1 MRYSIFSLALLALAG
16 CTAIAAPTPDHPGN
30 QDIDH
35 ENKSIIMPEGLPEVA
50 DAPGDEPIWLTKH
63 NAYRARHGAQKLKI
77 DQQLQEF
84 AQSYVRKCLGMVH
97 SGKYSE
103 NLAGGGPPN
112 TDYNKV
118 LGQSVDM
125 WYNEIKDYNFGNPG
139 FSVCIHYLY

>member
-1 MRYSIFSLALLALAG
+1 
-16 CTAIAAPTPDHPGN
+16 
-30 QDIDH
+30 
-35 ENKSIIMPEGLPEVA
+35 
-50 DAPGDEPIWLTKH
+50 LTKH
-63 NAYRARHGAQKLKI
+63 NEYRARHGAPKLKI
-77 DQQLQEF
+77 DPVLQQF

-125 WYNEIKDYNFGNPG
+125 WYNEIKDYNFNNPG
-139 FSVCIHYLY
+139 FSMKTGHFTQVVWNAATKIGCGYHNCLDGQGPFTGWLVSCNYDQGNMPGEFPWNVKPVR